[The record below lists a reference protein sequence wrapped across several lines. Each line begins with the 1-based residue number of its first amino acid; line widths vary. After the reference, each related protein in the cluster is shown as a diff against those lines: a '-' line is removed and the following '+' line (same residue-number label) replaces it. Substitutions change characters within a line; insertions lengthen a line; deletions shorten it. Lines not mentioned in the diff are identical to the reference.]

1 MGMTTSSVRR
11 RRAGSAVT
19 AAVLGLLAAAAAP
32 ALAATDGPAGH
43 PAAGAPT
50 GSAHGAARTEAQAHT
65 TAQGVQGSAH
75 GAARTEAQA
84 HTTAQGAQGS
94 AHAAARTEAHTTARG
109 AVEGAARTPLGITR
123 LAQGPGHAVAI
134 TIDDG
139 PDPRWTPQ
147 VLQVLRQNHVKATFC
162 MIGTNAQKYPE
173 LVRAV
178 AADGHRLCDH
188 SADHDVTMDHKP
200 VAYQRKQILDGK
212 AMIQKAVPGVA
223 VDYYRAP
230 GGAFTPDSRA
240 VATESGMQPLGWSVD
255 PKDWSRPGLPAIV
268 SAVEGKLPQQ
278 PTVLFHDG
286 GGDRSETVA
295 ALKQYLPWLSARGY
309 AFTFPV
315 RATP

>member
-1 MGMTTSSVRR
+1 MGITTSSVRR
-11 RRAGSAVT
+11 RRARSAVT

-32 ALAATDGPAGH
+32 ALAATDGPAGTPAQGAH
-43 PAAGAPT
+43 GTARTTPEGTARTAPQGAARTAPQGAHDAAHGSAPAAARGAARTAPQ
-50 GSAHGAARTEAQAHT
+50 SAQSAAHGAAR
-65 TAQGVQGSAH
+65 
-75 GAARTEAQA
+75 GAA
-84 HTTAQGAQGS
+84 G
-94 AHAAARTEAHTTARG
+94 
-109 AVEGAARTPLGITR
+109 TPLAITR

-162 MIGTNAQKYPE
+162 MIGTNAKKYPE

-188 SADHDVTMDHKP
+188 TADHDETMDHKP
-200 VAYQRKQILDGK
+200 VAYQRRQILDGK

-295 ALKQYLPWLSARGY
+295 ALKQYLPWLTARGY

>member
-43 PAAGAPT
+43 PAAGAPA
-50 GSAHGAARTEAQAHT
+50 GSAHGAARSEAHT
-65 TAQGVQGSAH
+65 TA
-75 GAARTEAQA
+75 R
-84 HTTAQGAQGS
+84 GAQGS